1 VLAAR
6 GFLARELA
14 SREAVVS
21 FVNLPEDCGVNGV
34 DDLLGIWGPERVL
47 ELFKSAEP
55 AASKEQRNQATALV
69 HLAEEAR
76 LFHTPEGEAFADVQS
91 GANRHH
97 VLILRSAGFR
107 SWLIGAAYRKFRKP
121 PATQALLEA
130 IGVLDAQARF
140 DSPEAPLFVRVA
152 EDRNR
157 IYIDLSNAKGEVVEI
172 TEDGWYIIVDPPVHF
187 RRPRGMRPLPR
198 PVAGGSIRQLR
209 KFINVGDDNNW
220 ILCLVWLIATF
231 RAHGPYPILILHGEQ
246 GSAKSTMAKILRKL
260 IDPSVSLIRTPPR
273 DERDLLIAA
282 SNSRVIAYDNLSRLL
297 PWQSDALC
305 RLATGGGF
313 STRELYSDTEEIFLD
328 AARPVILNGIEHLA
342 ERPDLADRALIL
354 ELPPIDEYAR
364 QDEADLY
371 AELEKAFP
379 QILGAL
385 FTAVSGALARLPHIR
400 LQRKPR
406 MADFAEWATAA
417 EVPLGFGEGAFMVA
431 FSGNRAD
438 AVRETLEADPVGA
451 AITAM
456 MDKLLLSDVTRW
468 EGISKDL
475 RAELENFVDEGTKK
489 APEWP
494 KNPRGLAGRIRRLAT
509 FLREAGIQIIFPR
522 KGTKGRRILTLQRI
536 DSQPT
541 ATNATTATPPTN
553 FSSDHSDATESA
565 GGDRNQQSADTSLD
579 RDQPPPSSAVADPLN
594 GLENPA
600 RVAEVAIVAVAG
612 SNLHGSPQQVSQ
624 PRVDLCS
631 TCGRSDWEWD
641 GSRWVCSHCKMP
653 EGAHTEMERFEL

>member
-1 VLAAR
+1 MCITEGEKKALALWRLAYYESEKPRFIPIAIAGVWNWKNAAGRQFGPNGERIDIKGPIPDLNRIAWNLRKLFILFDADVNTNDKVLAAR

-313 STRELYSDTEEIFLD
+313 STRELTRIPKKYFLMQ
-328 AARPVILNGIEHLA
+328 
-342 ERPDLADRALIL
+342 RA
-354 ELPPIDEYAR
+354 P
-364 QDEADLY
+364 
-371 AELEKAFP
+371 
-379 QILGAL
+379 
-385 FTAVSGALARLPHIR
+385 
-400 LQRKPR
+400 
-406 MADFAEWATAA
+406 
-417 EVPLGFGEGAFMVA
+417 
-431 FSGNRAD
+431 
-438 AVRETLEADPVGA
+438 
-451 AITAM
+451 
-456 MDKLLLSDVTRW
+456 
-468 EGISKDL
+468 
-475 RAELENFVDEGTKK
+475 
-489 APEWP
+489 
-494 KNPRGLAGRIRRLAT
+494 
-509 FLREAGIQIIFPR
+509 
-522 KGTKGRRILTLQRI
+522 
-536 DSQPT
+536 
-541 ATNATTATPPTN
+541 
-553 FSSDHSDATESA
+553 
-565 GGDRNQQSADTSLD
+565 
-579 RDQPPPSSAVADPLN
+579 
-594 GLENPA
+594 
-600 RVAEVAIVAVAG
+600 
-612 SNLHGSPQQVSQ
+612 
-624 PRVDLCS
+624 
-631 TCGRSDWEWD
+631 
-641 GSRWVCSHCKMP
+641 
-653 EGAHTEMERFEL
+653 